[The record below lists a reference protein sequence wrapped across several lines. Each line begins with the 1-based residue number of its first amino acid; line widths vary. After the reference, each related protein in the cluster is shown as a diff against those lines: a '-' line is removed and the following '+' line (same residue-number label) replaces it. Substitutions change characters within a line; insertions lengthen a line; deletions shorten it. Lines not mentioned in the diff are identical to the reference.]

1 MSGLELRCPGL
12 EVTLGVGEMQGG
24 EQEQLGAR
32 EGEDTTV
39 REVGYSAPEAKGTES
54 LGDNSQ

>member
-1 MSGLELRCPGL
+1 
-12 EVTLGVGEMQGG
+12 MQGG

-54 LGDNSQ
+54 LGDNSQQGHMMPQVSVT